1 MNALL
6 LTCDLMVVSRVE
18 GAATRNGLKVHTLST
33 VEQAVEYMAREPAA
47 VLLVDLASQS
57 VGVRELVDEVRRAG
71 SEKTCIIA
79 FGPHVHEE
87 RLNAARQ
94 AGCDQV
100 VSRGQFLMQ
109 LDAILEPFK
118 VV

>member
-6 LTCDLMVVSRVE
+6 LTGDLMVVSRVE
-18 GAATRNGLKVHTLST
+18 GAATRTGLKVHTLSS
-33 VEQAVEYMAREPAA
+33 VEQAIEHLAREPAA

-57 VGVRELVDEVRRAG
+57 ADVRELVDQVRCAG
-71 SEKTCIIA
+71 SARSYIIA

-109 LDAILEPFK
+109 LDAILERFATN
-118 VV
+118 